1 MTEPLRV
8 DPAGLLNYAQQHAD
22 VSSGMSGLFGAGAPD
37 GKGIDTSHGVVSSA
51 VSTALSSALEGRG
64 EVFGAVAETAD
75 KFSERLQRASK
86 AYADGDRQAGERI
99 KAAAGGMDGSG
110 SGGQAGGPTRG
121 APNTQAGQQMMGQM
135 GQMLGQVGQQVGQLA
150 QSVTQPLQGLAQ
162 GLQQIPQ
169 QIAQAAQQASQ
180 SASAG
185 SAGQGKGLNERDAGR
200 GAREGKDTERKK
212 PAHEDRD
219 ETGQPPVRQEQAG
232 QGNSSDAGRAP
243 IEPSAPSVRPAPT
256 RVPVD

>member
-22 VSSGMSGLFGAGAPD
+22 VSSGMSGLLGAGAPD
-37 GKGIDTSHGVVSSA
+37 GKGVDTSHGVVSSA
-51 VSTALSSALEGRG
+51 VSTALSSALDGRG
-64 EVFGAVAETAD
+64 EVFGAVAETAE

-110 SGGQAGGPTRG
+110 SGGQVGGPAGG
-121 APNTQAGQQMMGQM
+121 APSAQAGQQLMGQM

-185 SAGQGKGLNERDAGR
+185 GAGQGKDLKERDAER
-200 GAREGKDTERKK
+200 GARETGDAERKK
-212 PAHEDRD
+212 AARAEREGAGD
-219 ETGQPPVRQEQAG
+219 PPVHQAQAG

-243 IEPSAPSVRPAPT
+243 VEPSAPTARPAPT
-256 RVPVD
+256 RVPID

>member
-8 DPAGLLNYAQQHAD
+8 DPAGLLKYAQQHAD
-22 VSSGMSGLFGAGAPD
+22 VSSGMAGLFGAGAPD
-37 GKGIDTSHGVVSSA
+37 GKGVDTSHGVVSSA

-110 SGGQAGGPTRG
+110 SGGQVGGPTGG
-121 APNTQAGQQMMGQM
+121 APGAQTGQQVMGQM
-135 GQMLGQVGQQVGQLA
+135 SQMLGQVGQQVGQLA

-185 SAGQGKGLNERDAGR
+185 GAGQGKGLNERDAER

-212 PAHEDRD
+212 PAREHGD
-219 ETGQPPVRQEQAG
+219 EVGQPPVHQEQAG
-232 QGNSSDAGRAP
+232 QGNSSGAGRAP
-243 IEPSAPSVRPAPT
+243 IEPSAPPVRPAPT

>member
-22 VSSGMSGLFGAGAPD
+22 VSSGMSGLLGAGAPD
-37 GKGIDTSHGVVSSA
+37 GKGVDTSHGVVSSA
-51 VSTALSSALEGRG
+51 VSTALSTALEGRG
-64 EVFGAVAETAD
+64 EVFGAVSETAD
-75 KFSERLQRASK
+75 KFSERLQKAAK

-99 KAAAGGMDGSG
+99 KAATGGMEDNGSG
-110 SGGQAGGPTRG
+110 SQTGGPSGG
-121 APNTQAGQQMMGQM
+121 APGAQAGQQMMGQM

-150 QSVTQPLQGLAQ
+150 QSITQPLQGLTQ

-180 SASAG
+180 AG
-185 SAGQGKGLNERDAGR
+185 SAGGVGQGKDRKDRDAER
-200 GAREGKDTERKK
+200 GSREVDEAERKK
-212 PAHEDRD
+212 SPRPERD
-219 ETGQPPVRQEQAG
+219 GAGPPPTHQEQAG
-232 QGNSSDAGRAP
+232 QGNSSGAERAP
-243 IEPSAPSVRPAPT
+243 IEPSTPPVRPAPT

>member
-22 VSSGMSGLFGAGAPD
+22 VSSGMSGLLGAGAPD
-37 GKGIDTSHGVVSSA
+37 GKGVDTSHGVVSSA

-99 KAAAGGMDGSG
+99 KAAAGGMEGNGSG
-110 SGGQAGGPTRG
+110 SQVG
-121 APNTQAGQQMMGQM
+121 APVGEAPGSGAGQQMLGQM

-150 QSVTQPLQGLAQ
+150 QSITQPLQGLAQ

-180 SASAG
+180 AG
-185 SAGQGKGLNERDAGR
+185 SAGGAGQGKDLKDREAERGSRVVDEA
-200 GAREGKDTERKK
+200 ERKK
-212 PAHEDRD
+212 SSRSERD
-219 ETGQPPVRQEQAG
+219 GAGQPPVHQEQAG

>member
-22 VSSGMSGLFGAGAPD
+22 VSSGMSGLLGAGAPD
-37 GKGIDTSHGVVSSA
+37 GKGVDTSHGVVSSA

-64 EVFGAVAETAD
+64 EVFGAVTETAD
-75 KFSERLQRASK
+75 KFSERLQRASR

-99 KAAAGGMDGSG
+99 KAAAGGMDGNGSG
-110 SGGQAGGPTRG
+110 SQTGGPTDG
-121 APNTQAGQQMMGQM
+121 APSAQAGQQMIGQM

-180 SASAG
+180 STSAG
-185 SAGQGKGLNERDAGR
+185 GAGQGKDLKVRDAER
-200 GAREGKDTERKK
+200 GAREGDDAERKK
-212 PAHEDRD
+212 SARAERD
-219 ETGQPPVRQEQAG
+219 GTGRPQTSHDQAV
-232 QGNSSDAGRAP
+232 QGNSSGAGRAP
-243 IEPSAPSVRPAPT
+243 IDPSAPAARPTAT
-256 RVPVD
+256 RAPVD